1 VNAKEF
7 TYSERSMIMGWF
19 ATVVVGLIA
28 GLLTHFLLRTKGG
41 LIIDLILGVLGGF
54 VGGWL
59 TSLVMGENL
68 MSGINFTSVLV
79 ALAGAVIVVLL
90 FRLIFRRRKK

>member
-1 VNAKEF
+1 
-7 TYSERSMIMGWF
+7 MGWF

-28 GLLTHFLLRTKGG
+28 GLLVHLILRTKGG
-41 LIIDLILGVLGGF
+41 LIIDLILGILGGF

-79 ALAGAVIVVLL
+79 AVTGAVIVVLL
-90 FRLIFRRRKK
+90 FRLIFHRRK